1 MKKKCF
7 AIILSALLLSS
18 LAVSAFADPPA
29 APPGGFG
36 ESGGPGGQG
45 GSGGPGGAPG
55 CSASVEWTGVETIT
69 SASEQNN
76 QAYTSTNADENALLI
91 DTAEAVSITEPTVT
105 KTGGTSASD
114 TYSFYGINSGIMV
127 KGGADVTIMGGTIT
141 TDAAGANGVFSYG
154 ANSGST
160 NAEGDG
166 TTVIPTA
173 PSAPGKP

>member
-36 ESGGPGGQG
+36 ESGGQG

-55 CSASVEWTGVETIT
+55 SSASVEWTGATTINST
-69 SASEQNN
+69 AEQSG
-76 QAYTSTNADENALLI
+76 QTNA
-91 DTAEAVSITEPTVT
+91 S
-105 KTGGTSASD
+105 
-114 TYSFYGINSGIMV
+114 
-127 KGGADVTIMGGTIT
+127 
-141 TDAAGANGVFSYG
+141 
-154 ANSGST
+154 
-160 NAEGDG
+160 GDG

-173 PSAPGKP
+173 PSVPGKP